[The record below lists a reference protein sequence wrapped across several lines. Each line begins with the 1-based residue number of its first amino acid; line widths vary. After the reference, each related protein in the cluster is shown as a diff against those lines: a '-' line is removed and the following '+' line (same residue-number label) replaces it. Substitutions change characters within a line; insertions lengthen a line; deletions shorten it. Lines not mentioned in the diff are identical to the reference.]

1 MDNINLSRN
10 LMVLIAKEMSAITW
24 LLINKKIKTTTR
36 NSINFENVNST
47 VETSSIILL
56 LLTTLFPLS
65 RFQNV
70 ATQIETKM

>member
-1 MDNINLSRN
+1 
-10 LMVLIAKEMSAITW
+10 MVLIAKEMSAITW
-24 LLINKKIKTTTR
+24 MLINKKIKTTTR